1 MNERGVVDE
10 YVPMIVATLDR
21 LGSTIRA
28 RVCLRR
34 AIKTFT
40 IIVSFVSLKPIT
52 LANTV
57 CSLVSQIVI
66 DQQQ

>member
-10 YVPMIVATLDR
+10 YVLMIVATLDR

-40 IIVSFVSLKPIT
+40 IMVSFVSLKPIT
-52 LANTV
+52 LASMLF
-57 CSLVSQIVI
+57 SLA
-66 DQQQ
+66 

>member
-10 YVPMIVATLDR
+10 YVLMIVATLDR
-21 LGSTIRA
+21 LGSTILT

-40 IIVSFVSLKPIT
+40 IIHSFVSLKSIT
-52 LANTV
+52 LASMLFN
-57 CSLVSQIVI
+57 LA
-66 DQQQ
+66 

>member
-1 MNERGVVDE
+1 MNERDVVDE
-10 YVPMIVATLDR
+10 DVLMIVATLDR

-34 AIKTFT
+34 AIKPFT

-52 LANTV
+52 LASMLF
-57 CSLVSQIVI
+57 SLA
-66 DQQQ
+66 

>member
-1 MNERGVVDE
+1 MTERDVVDE
-10 YVPMIVATLDR
+10 DVPMIVATLDR

-40 IIVSFVSLKPIT
+40 IIVSFVRLKPIT
-52 LANTV
+52 LASMLF
-57 CSLVSQIVI
+57 SLA
-66 DQQQ
+66 

>member
-1 MNERGVVDE
+1 MNERDVVDE
-10 YVPMIVATLDR
+10 DVPMIVATLDR

-40 IIVSFVSLKPIT
+40 IMVSFVSLKPIT
-52 LANTV
+52 LASMLF
-57 CSLVSQIVI
+57 SLA
-66 DQQQ
+66 

>member
-1 MNERGVVDE
+1 MNERDVVDE
-10 YVPMIVATLDR
+10 DVPMIVATLDR

-40 IIVSFVSLKPIT
+40 IIVSFVRLKPIT
-52 LANTV
+52 LASMLFN
-57 CSLVSQIVI
+57 LA
-66 DQQQ
+66 

>member
-1 MNERGVVDE
+1 MNERDVVDE
-10 YVPMIVATLDR
+10 DVPMIVATLDR

-52 LANTV
+52 LASMLFN
-57 CSLVSQIVI
+57 LA
-66 DQQQ
+66 

>member
-1 MNERGVVDE
+1 MNERDVVDE
-10 YVPMIVATLDR
+10 DVPMIVATLDR

-52 LANTV
+52 LASMLF
-57 CSLVSQIVI
+57 SLA
-66 DQQQ
+66 

>member
-1 MNERGVVDE
+1 MNERDVVDE
-10 YVPMIVATLDR
+10 YVLMIVATLDR
-21 LGSTIRA
+21 LGSTILA

-52 LANTV
+52 LASMLF
-57 CSLVSQIVI
+57 SLA
-66 DQQQ
+66 

>member
-21 LGSTIRA
+21 LGSTILA
-28 RVCLRR
+28 RVSLRR

-40 IIVSFVSLKPIT
+40 IIVSFVSLMPIT
-52 LANTV
+52 LASMLFN
-57 CSLVSQIVI
+57 LA
-66 DQQQ
+66 